1 LEVLSKGKPYKNI
14 NKTKKVKRLE
24 KKLKRQQKR
33 LSRKYESLKVI
44 SKNIKEG
51 EATKQ
56 NITKQ
61 VVKVQ
66 KLHQRLTNIRR

>member
-33 LSRKYESLKVI
+33 LSRKYESLKVR
-44 SKNIKEG
+44 SKNIRKG
-51 EATKQ
+51 
-56 NITKQ
+56 
-61 VVKVQ
+61 
-66 KLHQRLTNIRR
+66 KLLNKI